1 MQNRVYMTDRPQH
14 RGREIVADVLFA
26 TKSKKWWNISVQV
39 SIYHTDLEEKK
50 GTLLVWH
57 L

>member
-1 MQNRVYMTDRPQH
+1 MTDRPQH